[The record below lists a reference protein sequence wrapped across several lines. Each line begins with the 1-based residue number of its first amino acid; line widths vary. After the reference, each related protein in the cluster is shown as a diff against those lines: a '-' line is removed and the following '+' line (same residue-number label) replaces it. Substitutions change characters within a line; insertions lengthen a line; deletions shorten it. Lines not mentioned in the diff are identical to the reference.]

1 MVLATAALLALG
13 VGVATPE
20 PAAIEAKRAEAAR
33 IQSELAA
40 IDDEVGAAQ
49 EAFNG
54 ARYRLGEVRARLE
67 ENQRALNETARGLA
81 KMRGVLAAR
90 LRSLYATPE
99 PSLAEIL
106 MTSGSLTEAVD
117 QMELLDRVGRQDGR
131 IVESLRVSRE
141 RLARLRDELREDRE
155 AAADQVAG
163 ARRQKEKVE
172 ALLRERQ
179 AVLDGVRGELR
190 RLLAAEEERRRRAEA
205 AAAEAARQRI
215 AADGGSQAAP
225 AAAAAPATDPAAQD
239 PPRGASGNAA
249 AASIAMRYLGTPYVW
264 GGASPAG
271 FDCSGLISY
280 AYAQIGKSVPH
291 FTGAIWASFPKVPAG
306 ELRVGDVVFFRP
318 DLGHAGI
325 YIGGGQY
332 VNAPQTGDVVKVSSM
347 AARTDYMG
355 AVRP

>member
-1 MVLATAALLALG
+1 MLAFG

-20 PAAIEAKRAEAAR
+20 PAAIEAKRAEVAR

-54 ARYRLGEVRARLE
+54 ARYRLGEVEARIE
-67 ENQRALNETARGLA
+67 ENQRALNETTRGLA
-81 KMRGVLAAR
+81 EMREVLAAR

-131 IVESLRVSRE
+131 IVESLRVNRE
-141 RLARLRDELREDRE
+141 RLARLRAELQDDRE
-155 AAADQVAG
+155 AAEDEVAE

-190 RLLAAEEERRRRAEA
+190 RLLAAEEERRRQAEA
-205 AAAEAARQRI
+205 AAAEAARQRV
-215 AADGGSQAAP
+215 AADGGAPAAP
-225 AAAAAPATDPAAQD
+225 AAAAAPSSDPAAQA
-239 PPRGASGNAA
+239 PLPSGSGNAA

-291 FTGAIWASFPKVPAG
+291 FTGAIWASFPKVPG
-306 ELRVGDVVFFRP
+306 GQLQVGDVVFFRP

-332 VNAPQTGDVVKVSSM
+332 VHAPQTGDVVKVSSM
-347 AARTDYMG
+347 AGRSDYVG